1 MTTKLKRM
9 VMVIIIT
16 MRVVKV
22 MATTTAIT
30 TAITTVTTTKIMVTN
45 TSITILAKAVI
56 LM

>member
-9 VMVIIIT
+9 FMVIIIT

-22 MATTTAIT
+22 MATTTAIN
-30 TAITTVTTTKIMVTN
+30 TAIATVTTTIIMVTN